1 MDEGVL
7 IVITIP
13 KRSVIHE
20 EVEEE
25 EEEDRPPSFFWNA
38 SSSMDALGDEGQG
51 ATTMTSRCD
60 LTSEMRASKLPK
72 RTMPTNE
79 KATESARPAVV
90 PGA

>member
-7 IVITIP
+7 IVTIP

-20 EVEEE
+20 EVGRRRRRRT
-25 EEEDRPPSFFWNA
+25 DLLLWNA